1 MALPNSTNFQAIYN
15 AIVSVLQTVTDPNNA
30 GSWLFQNTDSSW
42 NIYDGPVTE
51 WKGTP
56 AAIIIPSDGPASKFV
71 SNYENMRGYGF
82 YIFVAMDTTLANYIA
97 SRSNMRLIVDAVLD
111 AIDRSNMLNYSADI
125 VEAVTLKWIEEEGSN
140 GVNIIAPL
148 EVKATK
154 TVEVQ

>member
-30 GSWLFQNTDSSW
+30 GSMLFQNTDSSW